1 MVVYIESSLI
11 ILFEILCCKLFYGTF
26 GPKRYQEKD
35 LINIMQ
41 ILLLWICAILS
52 SYFLMGNFLVRQL
65 FNVIIVSVVMYWHI
79 CISYKKSVFL
89 GMLYEGLLLSS
100 DYIAFSINTKLFS
113 SKNMIAQDYGT
124 EGMLVTLFG
133 KTILLLCVLFIRK
146 KFDKKTT
153 DMLADSEWIRF
164 LLFPAFTIV
173 VISAMLSNFKYVET
187 SRQADVLFIIAFGVA
202 GLNIVVFY
210 LIKNI
215 VEREIRIRENE
226 VFQIQVSNQMNMYRS
241 ISERFDNQKRKTHEY
256 KNQILCIESMLGKKQ
271 YSDLEDYVTKL
282 YGKLND
288 EADIINTNHVII
300 NAILN
305 TKYQEAVEKGIVFVF
320 KVNDLSDLGICDED
334 VVTILA
340 NLLNNAIEACEKCTD
355 KKIMKLKFI
364 KKDDKVII
372 AVKNTYNDKIRYEN
386 GELRTTKS
394 LKPEEHGVGIK
405 NVLKII
411 EKYNGSY
418 VIQEQN
424 KEFLFSI
431 IIPAPNTRH

>member
-1 MVVYIESSLI
+1 MFVYIESVLI
-11 ILFEILCCKLFYGTF
+11 IIFEILCCKLFYGAF
-26 GPKRYQEKD
+26 GAKRYQEKD

-41 ILLLWICAILS
+41 ILLLCVCAILS
-52 SYFLMGNFLVRQL
+52 SYFLIGYFLIRQL

-89 GMLYEGLLLSS
+89 AILYEGLLLSS

-113 SKNMIAQDYGT
+113 SNNIISQNYGT

-133 KTILLLCVLFIRK
+133 KTILFLCILFIRK
-146 KFDKKTT
+146 RFDKKTT

-164 LLFPAFTIV
+164 LLFPIFTIV
-173 VISAMLSNFKYVET
+173 VISAILSSFKCVET
-187 SRQADVLFIIAFGVA
+187 AKQADVLFVIAFGMS

-226 VFQIQVSNQMNMYRS
+226 VFKMQVSDQMNMYQS
-241 ISERFDNQKRKTHEY
+241 ISEGFDNQRKKTHEY

-271 YSDLEDYVTKL
+271 YSELETYVTKI
-282 YGKLND
+282 YGKLNE
-288 EADIINTNHVII
+288 EADVINTNHVII

-305 TKYQEAVEKGIVFVF
+305 TKYHEMIEKGIVFVF

-340 NLLNNAIEACEKCTD
+340 NLLNNAIEACEKYTD
-355 KKIMKLKFI
+355 KKIIKLKFT
-364 KKDDKVII
+364 KKADKII
-372 AVKNTYNDKIRYEN
+372 ISVKNTYNDAIRYEN
-386 GELRTTKS
+386 GEIRTTKS
-394 LKPEEHGVGIK
+394 SKPEEHGVGIK
-405 NVLKII
+405 NVIKII

-418 VIQEQN
+418 IIKEQN
-424 KEFLFSI
+424 KEFFFSI
-431 IIPAPNTRH
+431 IIPYSNAI

>member
-1 MVVYIESSLI
+1 MFVYIESSLI

-26 GPKRYQEKD
+26 GTKRYQDKD
-35 LINIMQ
+35 FINIMQ
-41 ILLLWICAILS
+41 ILLLCICAILS
-52 SYFLMGNFLVRQL
+52 SYFFMGNFLIRQL
-65 FNVIIVSVVMYWHI
+65 FNVIIVSAVMYWHI
-79 CISYKKSVFL
+79 HISYKKSVFL
-89 GMLYEGLLLSS
+89 AMLYEGLLLSS

-113 SKNMIAQDYGT
+113 SKDMISQDYGT

-133 KTILLLCVLFIRK
+133 KTILFLCILFIRK
-146 KFDKKTT
+146 SFDKKTT

-164 LLFPAFTIV
+164 LIFPTFTIV
-173 VISAMLSNFKYVET
+173 VISAMLSSFKYVET
-187 SRQADVLFIIAFGVA
+187 PRQADVLFIIAFGMA

-210 LIKNI
+210 LIQNI

-241 ISERFDNQKRKTHEY
+241 ISESFDNQKRKTHEY

-271 YSDLEDYVTKL
+271 YSELETYVMKL

-288 EADIINTNHVII
+288 ETDVINTNHVII

-305 TKYQEAVEKGIVFVF
+305 TKYQETMEKGIVFVF
-320 KVNDLSDLGICDED
+320 KVNDLSDLEICDED

-355 KKIMKLKFI
+355 KKIIKLKFI
-364 KKDDKVII
+364 KKEDKTII
-372 AVKNTYNDKIRYEN
+372 SVKNTYNDTICYEN
-386 GELRTTKS
+386 GEIRTTKL

-405 NVLKII
+405 NVLKLI

-424 KEFLFSI
+424 KEFFFSI
-431 IIPAPNTRH
+431 IIPSSNTI

>member
-1 MVVYIESSLI
+1 MFVYIESSLI

-41 ILLLWICAILS
+41 ILFLCVCAILS
-52 SYFLMGNFLVRQL
+52 SYFFMGNFLIRQL
-65 FNVIIVSVVMYWHI
+65 FNVIIVSAVMYWHI
-79 CISYKKSVFL
+79 RISYKKSIFL
-89 GMLYEGLLLSS
+89 AILYEGLLLSS

-113 SKNMIAQDYGT
+113 SKNMISQDYGT

-133 KTILLLCVLFIRK
+133 KTILFLCVLFIRK
-146 KFDKKTT
+146 GFDKKTT

-164 LLFPAFTIV
+164 LLFPAFTII
-173 VISAMLSNFKYVET
+173 VIAAMLSNFKYVET
-187 SRQADVLFIIAFGVA
+187 SRQADVLFIIAFGLV
-202 GLNIVVFY
+202 GLNVVVFY

-226 VFQIQVSNQMNMYRS
+226 VFQIQVRNQMNMYRS
-241 ISERFDNQKRKTHEY
+241 ISESFDNQKKRTHEY

-271 YSDLEDYVTKL
+271 YSDLEVYVTKL

-288 EADIINTNHVII
+288 EADVINTNHVII

-305 TKYQEAVEKGIVFVF
+305 TKYREAVEKDIVFVF
-320 KVNDLSDLGICDED
+320 KVNNLSDLGICDED
-334 VVTILA
+334 IVTILA

-355 KKIMKLKFI
+355 KRVVKLKFI
-364 KKDDKVII
+364 KKEDKVII
-372 AVKNTYNDKIRYEN
+372 SVKNTYNGVIRYEN
-386 GELRTTKS
+386 GEIKTTKS
-394 LKPEEHGVGIK
+394 SKPEEHGVGIK

-418 VIQEQN
+418 VIQKQN
-424 KEFLFSI
+424 KEFFFSI
-431 IIPAPNTRH
+431 VIPFQNIVD